1 MNPWLEAILEI
12 IKLSIPAL
20 IVFFTVYYL
29 LKNYLDKQYQLRLL
43 DLREEAREHSIP
55 LKFQAYERLSLL
67 CERIAIPNL
76 ILRIR
81 AKGMDADTL
90 RNAMLVAI
98 QQEFDHNISQ
108 QVYVSHNL
116 WRIIKLARQEMQHII
131 QTSITEVP
139 TEGPSDDY
147 VDIMIRKF
155 NNLETNPVDKAQ
167 VAIKKEASYLM

>member
-1 MNPWLEAILEI
+1 MNPWLEALLEI
-12 IKLSIPAL
+12 IKISVPAL

-29 LKNYLDKQYQLRLL
+29 LKNYLEKRYQLRLL
-43 DLREEAREHSIP
+43 DLREDAREHSIP

-76 ILRIR
+76 VLRIR
-81 AKGMDADTL
+81 TKGMDADTM

-131 QTSITEVP
+131 QSSITEVP
-139 TEGPSDDY
+139 SEGPSDDY
-147 VDIMIRKF
+147 VDIIIRRY
-155 NNLETNPVDKAQ
+155 NELDPNPLDKAQ